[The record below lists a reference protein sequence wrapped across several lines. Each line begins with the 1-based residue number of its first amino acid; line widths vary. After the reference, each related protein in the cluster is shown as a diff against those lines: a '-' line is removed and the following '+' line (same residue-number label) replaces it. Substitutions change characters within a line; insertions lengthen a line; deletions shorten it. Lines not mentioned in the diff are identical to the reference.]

1 MDDFDSYAF
10 RQVINWLLVMRDECR
25 DESGLAVSVWQ
36 SAIDRATF
44 GLAVL
49 EHMTGYE
56 GVTASAAL
64 SFFDE
69 LDNEPDGLPAAFAAV
84 AEFGEVVPCSF
95 GDESDDEF
103 GDESDEEGAAL

>member
-1 MDDFDSYAF
+1 MGDFDPREF
-10 RQVINWLLVMRDECR
+10 RQIIDYLLVMRDECR
-25 DESGLAVSVWQ
+25 DESGLAVAVWQ

-49 EHMTGYE
+49 EHMTDYE

-64 SFFDE
+64 SFLDE
-69 LDNEPDGLPAAFAAV
+69 MDDAPDGLPIAFAAV

-95 GDESDDEF
+95 GDESDD
-103 GDESDEEGAAL
+103 DENGGAL